1 MFIRYYAIH
10 ISFKLQ
16 DYNGQECSIF
26 YDNHSVIMQTLYNFR
41 SAVISP
47 FLAHKFH
54 YLCFIMEEVIA
65 NSCRNMFTF

>member
-1 MFIRYYAIH
+1 MIKICLIYVYTILRNTH

-16 DYNGQECSIF
+16 DCNGQECSIF

-65 NSCRNMFTF
+65 